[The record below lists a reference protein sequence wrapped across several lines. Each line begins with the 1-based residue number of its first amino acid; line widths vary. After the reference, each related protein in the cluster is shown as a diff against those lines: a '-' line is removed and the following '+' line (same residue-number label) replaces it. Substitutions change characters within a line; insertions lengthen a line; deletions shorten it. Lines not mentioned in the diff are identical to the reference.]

1 MSIPKMAT
9 TVQPEDNNNPFAS
22 ITPEDEGNHSVSS
35 PERLSFRGDT
45 IQSTTTQQR
54 WNGDPMDW
62 ESWPIGRAG
71 PFISRAAMERATHLF
86 DAFDSD
92 RNERSRT
99 EEKVFHVAE
108 FSSTSQSEFN
118 DIVISSE

>member
-1 MSIPKMAT
+1 MAM
-9 TVQPEDNNNPFAS
+9 TVQPEDNNNPFVS
-22 ITPEDEGNHSVSS
+22 IAPEDEDNHPASS
-35 PERLSFRGDT
+35 PQRLSLRRDT
-45 IQSTTTQQR
+45 THSTTTHQR
-54 WNGDPMDW
+54 WSGDPMDW
-62 ESWPIGRAG
+62 ESWPIDRPG
-71 PFISRAAMERATHLF
+71 PFVSRVAIERATHLF

-118 DIVISSE
+118 AIIISSE